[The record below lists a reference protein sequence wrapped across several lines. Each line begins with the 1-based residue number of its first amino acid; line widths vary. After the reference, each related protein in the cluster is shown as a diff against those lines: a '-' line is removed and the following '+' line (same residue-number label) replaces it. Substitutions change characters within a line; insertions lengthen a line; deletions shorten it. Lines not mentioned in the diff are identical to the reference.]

1 MKTPKF
7 WYKDK
12 SNLKYI
18 FYPLSVLWLI
28 GVYFRKV
35 FTKPKKFKVPVICV
49 GNIISGGSGK
59 TPLTIELAKLLL
71 KKNFVVH
78 VIKKQYKCNF

>member
-18 FYPLSVLWLI
+18 FYPLSGLWMI
-28 GVYFRKV
+28 GIYFKKF

-59 TPLTIELAKLLL
+59 TPLTIELAKLFL
-71 KKNFVVH
+71 KKKLYCSCC
-78 VIKKQYKCNF
+78 KKTIQV